1 MAMKDLIRREQQND
15 TAFASFLHS
24 QTAGGLVL
32 LIVSTIAFVM
42 ANGPLWELYDHFS
55 HIHASVTIGPWEL
68 DLDFHHWVN
77 EGLMVLFFFLV
88 GLEIKREVLV
98 GELSD
103 SKKAALAV
111 FAAAG
116 GMIAPALLYT
126 LFNIITPD
134 TVRGWGVPMATD
146 IAFVIGVLSVLGKR
160 VPVALKVF
168 LTGLAIVDDLG
179 AIVVIALFYTEN
191 LEVVA
196 LLMSFTFVVVSWIYG
211 RKGGANGWIY
221 ALLAAAAWYFV
232 LESGIHSTIAGVL
245 MAFTIPIR
253 ETYELDELNHQF
265 RMSFLDG
272 DFEIREHHL
281 EALERVI
288 RKTESPLH
296 RFEHKLHP
304 WVVFGIV
311 PLFAF
316 FNAGVHLPTHFGP
329 GLFFRPH
336 VIGIFFGLLLGK
348 PLGILLISTWAVKKG
363 WASLPEGVDWRT
375 MIGVG
380 FLAGIGFTMSLFIS
394 VLAFPEGSTTLQE
407 AKLGILT
414 ASITAMLI
422 GAPLTYRSL
431 GAALTAKKDAS

>member
-1 MAMKDLIRREQQND
+1 MKDLISNEQKED
-15 TAFASFLHS
+15 SAFEAFLHS
-24 QTAGGLVL
+24 QTAGGVVL
-32 LIVSTIAFVM
+32 LVVSLIAFVL
-42 ANGPLWELYDHFS
+42 ANGPAWEAYEHFS
-55 HIHASVTIGPWEL
+55 RLHASLQIGPWAL

-88 GLEIKREVLV
+88 GLEIKREALV
-98 GELSD
+98 GELSEPR
-103 SKKAALAV
+103 KAALAV
-111 FAAAG
+111 FAAIG
-116 GMIAPALLYT
+116 GMVAPALLFT
-126 LFNIITPD
+126 LFNLVSPETA
-134 TVRGWGVPMATD
+134 RGWGIPMATD

-191 LEVVA
+191 FQFVS
-196 LLMSFTFVVVSWIYG
+196 LLMGLSFVVVSWFYG
-211 RKGGANGWIY
+211 RKGGVNGWIY
-221 ALLAAAAWYFV
+221 AVLAMACWYFI
-232 LESGIHSTIAGVL
+232 LDSGIHSTIAGVL

-253 ETYELDELNHQF
+253 KTYELDELNHQF

-272 DFEIREHHL
+272 DFEIKEHHL

-316 FNAGVHLPTHFGP
+316 FNAGVHLPSHFGP
-329 GLFFRPH
+329 GLFMKPH

-348 PLGILLISTWAVKKG
+348 PLGILFISTWAVKRG
-363 WASLPEGVDWRT
+363 WASLPEGVNWRT

-380 FLAGIGFTMSLFIS
+380 FLAGLGFTMSLFIS
-394 VLAFPEGSTTLQE
+394 VLAFPEGSATLQE

-431 GAALTAKKDAS
+431 APQKSP

>member
-1 MAMKDLIRREQQND
+1 MKDLIRKESHHD
-15 TAFASFLHS
+15 SAFTSFVHS
-24 QTAGGLVL
+24 QTAGGAVL
-32 LIVSTIAFVM
+32 LIVSVIAFIL
-42 ANGPLWELYDHFS
+42 ANGPTWEAYDHFS
-55 HIHASVTIGPWEL
+55 HLHASVQIGLWEL
-68 DLDFHHWVN
+68 DLDFSHWVN

-103 SKKAALAV
+103 PRKASLAV

-126 LFNIITPD
+126 LFNLISPD
-134 TVRGWGVPMATD
+134 TARGWGIPMATD
-146 IAFVIGVLSVLGKR
+146 IAFVIGVLSVLGNR
-160 VPVALKVF
+160 VPTAIKVF

-191 LEVVA
+191 FHLVA
-196 LLMSFTFVVVSWIYG
+196 LLMSLTFVFVSYVYAK
-211 RKGGANGWIY
+211 KGGVNGWIFTM
-221 ALLAAAAWYFV
+221 LAVACWYFI

-253 ETYELDELNHQF
+253 QTYELDELNHQF
-265 RMSFLDG
+265 HMSFLGG
-272 DFEIREHHL
+272 DFEIKEHHL
-281 EALERVI
+281 ETLERII
-288 RKTESPLH
+288 RKSESPLH
-296 RFEHKLHP
+296 RFEHKLQP
-304 WVVFGIV
+304 WVAFLIV

-329 GLFFRPH
+329 GLFLKPH
-336 VIGIFFGLLLGK
+336 VVGIFFGLVLGK
-348 PLGILLISTWAVKKG
+348 PLGILFISTWAVKRG
-363 WASLPEGVDWRT
+363 WASLPDGVNWKS
-375 MIGVG
+375 MVGVG
-380 FLAGIGFTMSLFIS
+380 FLAGLGFTMSLFIS

-422 GAPLTYRSL
+422 GAPLTYR
-431 GAALTAKKDAS
+431 ALAPAPSTKFNVF